1 MAHYDGITLP
11 DDLYYQPD
19 DHLWVRLDG
28 THAWVGLDDM
38 AQRSAGTIS
47 AVRLKPAGRPIA
59 KGKPFGTMEAG
70 KYVGPL
76 KAPIS
81 GLVIEINPDVMSQ
94 PGLLNQD
101 PYGKAWL
108 LLIEPEDAAR
118 DLAGLISGA
127 DLQPWLTTSVTDWRQ
142 RGLLKG

>member
-1 MAHYDGITLP
+1 MAQFEGITLP
-11 DDLYYQPD
+11 DELYYQPD

-28 THAWVGLDDM
+28 AQVWVGLDDM
-38 AQRSAGTIS
+38 AQRSAGPIS

-76 KAPIS
+76 KAPLS
-81 GLVIEINPDVMSQ
+81 GKVVAINAEAMSR

-101 PYGKAWL
+101 PYGTWL

-118 DLAGLISGA
+118 DLADLIHGA
-127 DLQPWLTTSVTDWRQ
+127 ALQPWLAQAVADWRQ